1 MSNNIHRSH
10 IRADVRAGTPADADA
25 LAGLR
30 WRRLTEEGGY
40 TGNDHD
46 DFVELFATWV
56 TDHFSTHRPFVAEVD
71 GELVGMAWLMVADR
85 VPAPTHRHRRT
96 GDVQAVYV
104 VPELRDCGIGGALLS
119 LVLAEAR
126 DLGLEHVTVHSSERA
141 VPLYQRTGFQHG
153 RTWLS
158 WQPE

>member
-1 MSNNIHRSH
+1 MSNDIHR
-10 IRADVRAGTPADADA
+10 RQVRVYVRAGTAADAVA
-25 LAGLR
+25 LAELR

-40 TGNDHD
+40 TGDDHD
-46 DFVELFATWV
+46 DFVALFAAWV
-56 TDHFSTHRPFVAEVD
+56 VEHLPTHLPFVAEVD
-71 GELVGMAWLMVADR
+71 GHVVGMAWLMVSDR
-85 VPAPTHRHRRT
+85 VPAPTLRHRRT

-104 VPELRDCGIGGALLS
+104 VPDLRDSGVGAALLA

-126 DLGLEHVTVHSSERA
+126 ERALEHVTVHSSERA
-141 VPLYQRTGFQHG
+141 VPLYQRMGFQSG